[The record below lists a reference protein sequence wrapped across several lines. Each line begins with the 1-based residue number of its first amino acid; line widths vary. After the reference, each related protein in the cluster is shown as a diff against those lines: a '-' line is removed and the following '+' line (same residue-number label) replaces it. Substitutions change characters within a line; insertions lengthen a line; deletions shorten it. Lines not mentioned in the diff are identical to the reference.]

1 MARKPYMIGIAG
13 GSCSGKSSLAREVA
27 GLLADRSPVRVS
39 LDAYYRDLSE
49 LPPAE
54 RELSNFDVPEAL
66 DYELLTEQ
74 LKELAQGRKIE
85 SPVYRFST
93 HTRAPETRQVRAGAC
108 IIVEGLFTFYWQDI
122 RDLFQT
128 RVFIEVD
135 EQTSLSRRLERD
147 TRERGRTPESV
158 RAQYQRTVG
167 PMYQRYILPTRQFAH
182 LVISGEAP
190 AERSALEVMTHI
202 EGSWK

>member
-1 MARKPYMIGIAG
+1 MISGEPYMIGIAG
-13 GSCSGKSSLAREVA
+13 GSCSGKSSLAKQVA
-27 GLLADRSPVRVS
+27 GLLAEMSPVRVS
-39 LDAYYRDLSE
+39 LDAYYRDLSK
-49 LPPAE
+49 LPRAE

-66 DYELLTEQ
+66 DHELLSQQ
-74 LKELAQGRKIE
+74 LKELAQGKKIE

-93 HTRAPETRQVRAGAC
+93 HTRAPETRQVRPAGC
-108 IIVEGLFTFYWQDI
+108 VIVEGLFTFYWQEI

-158 RAQYQRTVG
+158 RAQYQRSVG
-167 PMYQRYILPTRQFAH
+167 PMYKRYILPTRQFAH
-182 LVISGEAP
+182 LVVFGEAP
-190 AERSALEVMTHI
+190 AERSAVQVVTQV
-202 EGSWK
+202 EGS